1 MDGIRDILEPRW
13 DGIMGPDLSM
23 LGGGILRDALTKP
36 ARISLPPEG
45 QAASHLCLSYLPLE
59 ILLNWDCY
67 YTLPF
72 SLPAPTTRPGTVALY
87 LYLGFAGLET
97 QHLDSFSQEAIAV
110 RNIPLPLL
118 FHLPQLVDL

>member
-1 MDGIRDILEPRW
+1 MAWVDGWHSGHLRASLGWDYGTRLINARRRDI
-13 DGIMGPDLSM
+13 
-23 LGGGILRDALTKP
+23 
-36 ARISLPPEG
+36 EG
-45 QAASHLCLSYLPLE
+45 CPNKASQDILCLSYLPLE

>member
-1 MDGIRDILEPRW
+1 MEQYFRQKPN
-13 DGIMGPDLSM
+13 LSDEAKLDHAVM
-23 LGGGILRDALTKP
+23 YLVDDAKLWWKTRMEDNFAGRP
-36 ARISLPPEG
+36 V
-45 QAASHLCLSYLPLE
+45 LE
-59 ILLNWDCY
+59 INNY